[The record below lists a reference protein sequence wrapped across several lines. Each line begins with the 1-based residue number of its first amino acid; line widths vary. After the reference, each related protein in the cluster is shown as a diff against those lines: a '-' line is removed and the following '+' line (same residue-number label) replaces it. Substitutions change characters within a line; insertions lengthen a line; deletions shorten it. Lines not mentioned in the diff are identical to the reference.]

1 MFLYVITIFPVLQ
14 WISVLH
20 FFIISFPD
28 FLTLETYS
36 GTLYLR
42 GGTYSSLGF
51 ISIHIYGITTANAMA
66 LAYEQVSLTLLLG
79 GTSNPAHLFLLQA
92 MPIWESRTVC
102 TDEKYEMEFQAI
114 TYNLSQVLADTFEFK
129 ESNDAEVSQLTIYQR
144 SEEDNIMTSPVK
156 VQISLS
162 FTQSFAGGSD
172 MRSRGWSGIQRAT
185 HPKSFACT
193 MAKKLSLTA
202 FSSICLL
209 WKTVVFAAAF
219 RFIFSKVL
227 ARPTGL

>member
-28 FLTLETYS
+28 FLTLETYI

-51 ISIHIYGITTANAMA
+51 ISIPIYGITTANAMA

-92 MPIWESRTVC
+92 TPIWESQDSVYR
-102 TDEKYEMEFQAI
+102 
-114 TYNLSQVLADTFEFK
+114 
-129 ESNDAEVSQLTIYQR
+129 
-144 SEEDNIMTSPVK
+144 
-156 VQISLS
+156 
-162 FTQSFAGGSD
+162 
-172 MRSRGWSGIQRAT
+172 
-185 HPKSFACT
+185 
-193 MAKKLSLTA
+193 
-202 FSSICLL
+202 
-209 WKTVVFAAAF
+209 
-219 RFIFSKVL
+219 
-227 ARPTGL
+227 